1 MAFWFFLLS
10 FAVLDA
16 VWWNWADRRLRS
28 LPRARLWRLALAL
41 FMGLQVICFA
51 VMFVLRVASM
61 RPMIPLPLLASM
73 YIWHLFVLPST
84 MVLLTGGTVVAWG
97 INAMARLFAFIRG
110 MSAGVSG
117 DDLSAADGSTLPMA
131 TGPTRRQVLLATV
144 VAVPPLLTTGSA
156 GASLARLDDFRIRR
170 LMVGIPELPPALEGL
185 TIAHITDVHT
195 GRFTPDS
202 KLAAIVEQTN
212 RLNADLVVL
221 TGDLIDFNLTD
232 LPAALGMVQQLQ
244 ARVGLFMCEGNH
256 DLIEDRDEFELQVK
270 AAGVPLLLNESA
282 VISIKG
288 HPVQMLG
295 LRWGKYGRYDSQIDR
310 DMESL
315 LRLRQKGTF
324 PILLAHHPHAFD
336 SAAQAG
342 IPLTLAGHTHG
353 GQLMLT
359 KDIGAGS
366 LMFRYWSGLY
376 QRGGSSLVVSNG
388 VGNWFPLRV
397 NAPAE
402 IIHLTLR
409 RPGSLGTAVAPA
421 HGGRS

>member
-1 MAFWFFLLS
+1 
-10 FAVLDA
+10 
-16 VWWNWADRRLRS
+16 
-28 LPRARLWRLALAL
+28 
-41 FMGLQVICFA
+41 
-51 VMFVLRVASM
+51 
-61 RPMIPLPLLASM
+61 MIPLPLLASM
-73 YIWHLFVLPST
+73 YIWHLFVLPGT
-84 MVLLTGGTVVAWG
+84 MVFLTGGTVVAWVIHAAG
-97 INAMARLFAFIRG
+97 RVIASFWTI
-110 MSAGVSG
+110 SAGSPVEDSPAAG
-117 DDLSAADGSTLPMA
+117 DAALELPPT

-156 GASLARLDDFRIRR
+156 GASVAWIDDFRIRR
-170 LMVGIPELPPALEGL
+170 LTVGIPELPPALEGM

-202 KLAAIVEQTN
+202 KLAAIVERTN
-212 RLNADLVVL
+212 RLNADVVAI
-221 TGDLIDFNLTD
+221 TGDLIDFNLAD
-232 LPAALGMVQQLQ
+232 LPAALDMVRQLQ
-244 ARVGLFMCEGNH
+244 PRVGLFMCEGNH
-256 DLIEDRDEFELQVK
+256 DLIEDRDEFELRVK
-270 AAGVPLLLNESA
+270 AAGLPLLLNESA
-282 VISIKG
+282 MLSIKG

-295 LRWGKYGRYDSQIDR
+295 LRWGRYGRYDSGIER

-315 LRLRQKGTF
+315 LRSRQEGVF

-336 SAAQAG
+336 PASKAG

-388 VGNWFPLRV
+388 VGNWFPLRI

-402 IIHLTLR
+402 IVHLTLR
-409 RPGSLGTAVAPA
+409 RT
-421 HGGRS
+421 